1 MNGQSLRPDH
11 GAPIRLVV
19 PGWYGCSWI
28 KWVNE
33 LRIVGADEPT
43 TLQMKEFS
51 LRTHQGRIPALAR
64 DYEPPVIDLAAT
76 PIRVE
81 KRRVNGRLQYRVIGI
96 VWGGDRPVNQLAIR
110 FSAGET
116 PRPFTLCPTP
126 RSHQT
131 WSLWDYRWE
140 PTSPGVYNIALTA
153 VDPSIRTRRLD
164 VSSCVRRVVIDEV

>member
-1 MNGQSLRPDH
+1 M
-11 GAPIRLVV
+11 
-19 PGWYGCSWI
+19 
-28 KWVNE
+28 
-33 LRIVGADEPT
+33 
-43 TLQMKEFS
+43 
-51 LRTHQGRIPALAR
+51 
-64 DYEPPVIDLAAT
+64 
-76 PIRVE
+76 E

-96 VWGGDRPVNQLAIR
+96 VWGGDRPVDQLAIR

-164 VSSCVRRVVIDEV
+164 VSYYVRRVVIDEVE